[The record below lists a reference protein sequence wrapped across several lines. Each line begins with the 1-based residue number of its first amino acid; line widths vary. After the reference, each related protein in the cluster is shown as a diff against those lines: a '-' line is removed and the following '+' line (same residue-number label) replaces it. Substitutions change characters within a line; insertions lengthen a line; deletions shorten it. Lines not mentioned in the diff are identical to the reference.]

1 MATSRPGRRDVQLTE
16 KGRQTLFIKRCID
29 GLRAVS
35 ANPLAPLKAGVA
47 TFLSKKGHIA
57 PNPSSGG
64 YDITQKGRETLADID
79 PSAA

>member
-1 MATSRPGRRDVQLTE
+1 
-16 KGRQTLFIKRCID
+16 
-29 GLRAVS
+29 LRAVS